1 MSILSDRDIERA
13 IEREEIGL
21 LDSNGRAAIQPASL
35 DVRLSDDW
43 DALKGYPADHNG
55 ELIDPD
61 SPPEMVRRPW
71 ANLVSPNSGLG
82 YILQPLEFLI
92 ASTHEAVSIER
103 GLASQ
108 FDGRSTN
115 ARLGLFVHLTAG
127 WIDPGWIGRITI
139 ELFNAAPRPI
149 ILRPMMP
156 IGQIVFHRLSSAS
169 RNAYGDEQL
178 GSRYQGS
185 MGTVQ
190 ALSVNPRRQKITAV
204 DRLGGVVPAGPDR
217 FA

>member
-13 IEREEIGL
+13 IAREEIGL
-21 LDSNGRAAIQPASL
+21 LDSNGLAAIQPASI
-35 DVRLSDDW
+35 DVRLSDDAG
-43 DALKGYPADHNG
+43 ALKGYQGFGD
-55 ELIDPD
+55 LIDPED
-61 SPPEMVRRPW
+61 PPEMVRRDW
-71 ANLVSPNSGLG
+71 INLLPPNGAQLG
-82 YILQPLEFLI
+82 YLLRPGEFLI
-92 ASTHEAVSIER
+92 ASTHEALSIER
-103 GLASQ
+103 GMAAQ

-149 ILRPMMP
+149 VLRPLMP

-169 RNAYGDEQL
+169 RSAYGDEGL

-185 MGTVQ
+185 METVQ
-190 ALSVNPRRQKITAV
+190 ARTVKPSQPKGSLLRPSPYH
-204 DRLGGVVPAGPDR
+204 VPAGGDR